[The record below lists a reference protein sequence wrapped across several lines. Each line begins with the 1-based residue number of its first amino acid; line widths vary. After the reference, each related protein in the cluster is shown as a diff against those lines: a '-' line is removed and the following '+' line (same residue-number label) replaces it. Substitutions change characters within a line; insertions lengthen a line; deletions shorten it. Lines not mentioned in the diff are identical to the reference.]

1 MIMKREDFKQII
13 KFRSCWKV
21 DKRKGNY
28 KLPNNERL
36 SDYIERLVR
45 SQMEIDHL
53 AITSLGHLCVCDIPI
68 CMADD
73 YIIYIPYGFNENCSF
88 DEMER
93 RIKRLVYEIV
103 G

>member
-1 MIMKREDFKQII
+1 MKREDFKQII
-13 KFRSCWKV
+13 KLRSCWKV

-28 KLPNNERL
+28 ELPNNERL

-45 SQMEIDHL
+45 SQMKVDHL
-53 AITSLGHLCVCDIPI
+53 AITSLGQLSNCDTPI
-68 CMADD
+68 CMEED
-73 YIIYIPYGFNENCSF
+73 YIIFIPYGFNETCSY

-93 RIKRLVYEIV
+93 RIKRLVNEII